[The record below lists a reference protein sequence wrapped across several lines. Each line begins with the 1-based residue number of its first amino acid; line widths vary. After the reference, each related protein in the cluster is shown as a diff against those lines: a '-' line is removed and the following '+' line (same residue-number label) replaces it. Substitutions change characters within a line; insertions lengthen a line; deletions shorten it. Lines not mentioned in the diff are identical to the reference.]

1 MPIVRDS
8 TDSDSEMDSLYSED
22 ESDSSD
28 STADTDKDTAVEPFT
43 ELVSKKLLEGKTVK
57 PGDKVIL
64 TVVKDFGDEVEL
76 KYSTEKAKEPEMS
89 EDDELDSLAV

>member
-1 MPIVRDS
+1 MAVIKSD
-8 TDSDSEMDSLYSED
+8 DSDSEMDSIYSED
-22 ESDSSD
+22 ESDSSG
-28 STADTDKDTAVEPFT
+28 STVEADKAEAVEPFT
-43 ELVSKKLLEGKTVK
+43 ELVSKKLLSGKTVK

-76 KYSTEKAKEPEMS
+76 KYSTEKADEPEMS